1 MVAGDSI
8 YTGYVHTY
16 YVCMNVTL
24 AIPDALVEKAR
35 ALAKKRG
42 TSLNQMI
49 RDHLEREV
57 GGEMTAGQR
66 AAARLEELWAQG
78 PLGRSDG
85 TGYGTRDEIYEER
98 IK

>member
-1 MVAGDSI
+1 
-8 YTGYVHTY
+8 
-16 YVCMNVTL
+16 MNVTL

-49 RDHLEREV
+49 RDQLEREV
-57 GGEMTAGQR
+57 GGELTAGQR
-66 AAARLEELWAQG
+66 AAEALREMWKT
-78 PLGRSDG
+78 PLFDSGGDR
-85 TGYGTRDEIYEER
+85 YMARDEIYAER